1 VRLDDDAFVNI
12 KKLRKFLARVN
23 ASKPWYIGSPGFG
36 RDEGDKISAGE
47 NYCMVKKSKPTKEY
61 FSTYNKNSETQFY
74 LIQFNLLKLVPSS
87 DNSVKFVS
95 DLSFAISVS

>member
-1 VRLDDDAFVNI
+1 MRLDDDAFVNI

-47 NYCMVKKSKPTKEY
+47 NYCMVKKANRQKNISLPTTK
-61 FSTYNKNSETQFY
+61 T
-74 LIQFNLLKLVPSS
+74 
-87 DNSVKFVS
+87 VKH
-95 DLSFAISVS
+95 SFT